1 MRRCVGGWFLD
12 VSMGGGLSSCVD
24 GWVVSRHADGGE
36 SSLSQGGGPS
46 VWGVEF

>member
-1 MRRCVGGWFLD
+1 
-12 VSMGGGLSSCVD
+12 MGGGLSSCVD

-36 SSLSQGGGPS
+36 SSLSQGGGPQGGGPS